1 MTCLAIDQYQP
12 GIFYLQNYELQRN
25 THFFLGL
32 ECFYRHPNSKMSNHK
47 LKYIS
52 FLLLGILDCDAKM
65 RYETAGYYCIIAIN
79 FGIQLYRVAVAFLK
93 QQLCTVDH

>member
-1 MTCLAIDQYQP
+1 MIGLGSDKKKKLGPLDKKIEMTCLAIDQYQP

-52 FLLLGILDCDAKM
+52 FLLLGILDSNTKM
-65 RYETAGYYCIIAIN
+65 GNETAGYFAST
-79 FGIQLYRVAVAFLK
+79 LK
-93 QQLCTVDH
+93 L